1 MAFLI
6 LTGNDTKSVFNS
18 VINCQV
24 WIVSPCSDAPHSPIP
39 SLPATKI
46 GKELCSPPFF
56 DNLFKTIVD
65 AQQSRLKLH

>member
-6 LTGNDTKSVFNS
+6 LTGNNTKSVFNS

-24 WIVSPCSDAPHSPIP
+24 MDCF
-39 SLPATKI
+39 SLLRRSSLPNPQPATKI